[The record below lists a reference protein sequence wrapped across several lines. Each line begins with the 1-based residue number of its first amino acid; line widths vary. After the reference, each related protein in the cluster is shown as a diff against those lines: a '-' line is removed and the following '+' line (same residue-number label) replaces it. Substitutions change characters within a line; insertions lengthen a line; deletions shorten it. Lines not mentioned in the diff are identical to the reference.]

1 MQVYVL
7 SDELPG
13 KEMFHAQ
20 VLLHIPCYDLLPV
33 NSVTVVPPPHPCDV
47 RSCFTSSCV
56 NCFKFIA
63 RVRGK
68 GASGTPVSHELTG
81 GEYKTQEHIH
91 RSIADLRLLAIPTS
105 CRRVAAGNP
114 N

>member
-1 MQVYVL
+1 ML
-7 SDELPG
+7 REAILPG

-33 NSVTVVPPPHPCDV
+33 NSVTVVPP
-47 RSCFTSSCV
+47 
-56 NCFKFIA
+56 NK
-63 RVRGK
+63 GK

-91 RSIADLRLLAIPTS
+91 RGVADPRLLAIPTS
-105 CRRVAAGNP
+105 CRRVAADNP